1 MIQNLYMGNGCFT
14 KHQFKTGSLGFHA
27 QHVFVHSCQANVEQ
41 SLGFFTM
48 DVYRHGATA
57 APMATWGIC
66 NPTGLQ
72 FDVTC
77 LDLRS
82 FSAFLIH
89 PWSFTGLSSVKIGE
103 HVTFRKGS
111 RLPVIQFHQVLGSA

>member
-1 MIQNLYMGNGCFT
+1 MFHSCFNDP
-14 KHQFKTGSLGFHA
+14 KPLHGKLLFHHLHPFKTGSLGFNA
-27 QHVFVHSCQANVEQ
+27 RSHVFVHSGQANVEQ

-72 FDVTC
+72 FDVVF
-77 LDLRS
+77 RSSS
-82 FSAFLIH
+82 FSAF
-89 PWSFTGLSSVKIGE
+89 
-103 HVTFRKGS
+103 
-111 RLPVIQFHQVLGSA
+111 